1 MESYIDEKSCKNIL
15 TLNTVKQLYLIIN
28 KINGYIEERSN
39 GSKYLTLYVADGN
52 QRHNEK
58 YERLW
63 DKLEILLDQQAI
75 TEMIMIRNI

>member
-1 MESYIDEKSCKNIL
+1 MPKFSLIIL
-15 TLNTVKQLYLIIN
+15 TGISLSWLYL
-28 KINGYIEERSN
+28 
-39 GSKYLTLYVADGN
+39 ADGN

-75 TEMIMIRNI
+75 TETIMIRNIWKSNLILITVYL